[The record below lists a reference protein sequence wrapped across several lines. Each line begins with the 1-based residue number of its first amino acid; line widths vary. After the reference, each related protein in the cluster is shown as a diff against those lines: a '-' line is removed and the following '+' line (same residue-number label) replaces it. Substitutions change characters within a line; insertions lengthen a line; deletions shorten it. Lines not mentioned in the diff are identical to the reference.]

1 MNIVHYMKILL
12 IILTIFLTSCK
23 LNKIVNHHGIHN
35 LEIKSK
41 ELFINKS
48 NINEIS
54 RLLGPPSSTSYFDNK
69 VLIYLE
75 KKTSNSKL
83 HKLGKKKLIANN
95 VLILEVNNRG
105 MLISKKFFD
114 KKDLNKIKFSEKET
128 SVEVGK
134 KSFIYKTL
142 SGVRSKINDPLGKK
156 RGSITGK

>member
-1 MNIVHYMKILL
+1 MKILL

-48 NINEIS
+48 NINEIN
-54 RLLGPPSSTSYFDNK
+54 RLLGPPSSKSYFDNK

-95 VLILEVNNRG
+95 ALILEVDNRG

-128 SVEVGK
+128 IVEVGK
-134 KSFIYKTL
+134 KSFIYETL